1 MRAWFHQHVQ
11 SFSTTWARLAQ
22 SPLSSA
28 LNVLV
33 IGGAL
38 ALPLGAYVLLINMQR
53 IAGPLAAA
61 PEMSVFMAADAAP
74 ADIAAVAAA
83 LKAAP
88 AVAKS
93 HFVPRDQAL
102 AELKKAEGMGD
113 ILASLQANPLPD
125 AYVIELAGKD
135 PLAAEAETLGRA
147 LAKLPKV
154 AHVQLDSAF
163 IRRLDALLGLA
174 RIAVFV
180 LASLLSV
187 GLVAVTFNTIRLQIL
202 TLRDEIEVSKLI
214 GATNAFIRRPFFYL
228 GILQGGLGGVTALA
242 ILALAGWLMNVEIA
256 RLAATYGSD
265 FRLQLLRWADA
276 ASLLAFAAGLGW
288 TGAYLSVSKHLW
300 QIEPR

>member
-11 SFSTTWARLAQ
+11 SFRTTWVRLAQ

-33 IGGAL
+33 IGVAL
-38 ALPLGAYVLLINMQR
+38 ALPLGAYALLINMQR

-74 ADIAAVAAA
+74 ADIAAVATA

-88 AVAKS
+88 AAAKS
-93 HFVPRDQAL
+93 RFVPRDQAL

-113 ILASLQANPLPD
+113 ILASLQSNPLPD

-135 PLAAEAETLGRA
+135 PLAAEALGRD

-265 FRLQLLRWADA
+265 FHLQSLRWGDA
-276 ASLLAFAAGLGW
+276 ASFLVFAAGLGW

>member
-1 MRAWFHQHVQ
+1 MKAWFHQHAQ
-11 SFSTTWARLAQ
+11 SFRTTWARLTQ

-33 IGGAL
+33 IGVAL
-38 ALPLGAYVLLINMQR
+38 ALPLGAYALLVNMQR
-53 IAGPLAAA
+53 VAGTLAAA
-61 PEMSVFMAADAAP
+61 PEMSVFMAPDAAA
-74 ADIAAVAAA
+74 ADITQVTAAI
-83 LKAAP
+83 KAAP
-88 AVAKS
+88 AAKK
-93 HFVPRDQAL
+93 HRFVPRDQAL
-102 AELKKAEGMGD
+102 ADLKKAEGMGD
-113 ILASLQANPLPD
+113 ILGTLQSNPLPD
-125 AYVIELAGKD
+125 AFVIELAGND
-135 PLAAEAETLGRA
+135 TVAAEALGRD

-163 IRRLDALLGLA
+163 IRRLDALLGLV
-174 RIAVFV
+174 RVAVFV

-228 GILQGGLGGVTALA
+228 GILQGGLGGITALA
-242 ILALAGWLMNVEIA
+242 ILALAGWLMNIEIA

-265 FRLQLLRWADA
+265 FRLQPLLWGDA
-276 ASLLAFAAGLGW
+276 LSFIIFAAGLGW

>member
-11 SFSTTWARLAQ
+11 SFRTTWVRLAQ

-33 IGGAL
+33 IGVAL
-38 ALPLGAYVLLINMQR
+38 ALPLGAYALLINMQR

-93 HFVPRDQAL
+93 RFVPRDQAL

-113 ILASLQANPLPD
+113 ILASLQSNPLPD

-174 RIAVFV
+174 RVAVFV

-265 FRLQLLRWADA
+265 FRLQPLRWGDA
-276 ASLLAFAAGLGW
+276 ASFLVFSAGLGW

>member
-1 MRAWFHQHVQ
+1 MRAWFHQHAQ
-11 SFSTTWARLAQ
+11 SFRTTWARLAQ

-33 IGGAL
+33 IGVAL
-38 ALPLGAYVLLINMQR
+38 ALPLGAYTLLIHMQR
-53 IAGPLAAA
+53 VAGPLATV
-61 PEMSVFMAADAAP
+61 PEMSVFMAPDSGAP
-74 ADIAAVAAA
+74 EIAVVAAA
-83 LKAAP
+83 IKAAP
-88 AVAKS
+88 AAAKNR
-93 HFVPRDQAL
+93 FVPRDQAF
-102 AELKKAEGMGD
+102 AELKKNDGMRD
-113 ILASLQANPLPD
+113 ILGTLQSNPLPD
-125 AYVIELAGKD
+125 AFVIELAGND
-135 PLAAEAETLGRA
+135 TPAAETLSRD

-180 LASLLSV
+180 LATLLSV

-265 FRLQLLRWADA
+265 FRLQPLPGVDA
-276 ASLLAFAAGLGW
+276 ASFLLFAATLGW
-288 TGAYLSVSKHLW
+288 TGAYFSVSKHLW